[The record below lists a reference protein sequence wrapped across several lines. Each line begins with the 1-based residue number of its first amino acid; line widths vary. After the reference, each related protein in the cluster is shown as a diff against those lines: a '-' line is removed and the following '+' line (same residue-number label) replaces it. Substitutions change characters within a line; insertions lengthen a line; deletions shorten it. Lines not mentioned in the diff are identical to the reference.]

1 VQYLLF
7 YAEIIDK
14 NRKNRAYADL
24 GHISALQL
32 HGPKRD
38 RNISSVLAPEKI
50 LPLLLL
56 SVLMGHLYHLLSSSK
71 VLHIKQVGEITTLSK
86 LCEFFVK

>member
-24 GHISALQL
+24 GHISGLSPFQKL
-32 HGPKRD
+32 SV
-38 RNISSVLAPEKI
+38 NNSISSELHWLAAHVDN
-50 LPLLLL
+50 
-56 SVLMGHLYHLLSSSK
+56 SNGV
-71 VLHIKQVGEITTLSK
+71 HIIKS
-86 LCEFFVK
+86 